1 MKKKI
6 KLTESDLENIIKR
19 VLNEQSSES
28 PLCPVQCKT
37 KVLGKGNAGED
48 VKLIQNALAKC
59 GFNKEKFGGG
69 MKVGCDKD
77 HTKCDGKFN
86 TETAKAVREYQ
97 KEVNITMDGL
107 VGPKTLAK
115 LMESREE
122 KAPPYVTPC
131 LAPIKCNCKKKT
143 DKISDQ
149 EQSVTDG
156 GGNSGNGGNSLN
168 DSQDVKV
175 GCKKSRG
182 CFKKFSDGNFISD
195 ACGLA
200 NCLGIC
206 IPDGMCK
213 GKYDRPVN
221 DSDCKGC
228 PKYIWTGYQVAG
240 GNAQYWEKKRFNDN
254 CLKNKCSI
262 GTNDQKIMKGN
273 KTLGTKTLGGR

>member
-19 VLNEQSSES
+19 VLNEQSSQS
-28 PLCPVQCKT
+28 LLCPIQCKT

-59 GFNKEKFGGG
+59 GFNKENFGGG

-86 TETAKAVREYQ
+86 TETAKAVREFQ
-97 KEVNITMDGL
+97 KSVGITMDGL

-115 LMESREE
+115 LMEGQD
-122 KAPPYVTPC
+122 PC
-131 LAPIKCNCKKKT
+131 LAPIKCSCKKKEPIKNKPGVGKDERKSVDLS
-143 DKISDQ
+143 DK
-149 EQSVTDG
+149 TT
-156 GGNSGNGGNSLN
+156 
-168 DSQDVKV
+168 V
-175 GCKKSRG
+175 GCKKSIS
-182 CFKKFSDGNFISD
+182 CFEKHKDD

-213 GKYDRPVN
+213 GQMLDKPVN
-221 DSDCKGC
+221 DVDCRECPQYINEMPGVYKRKERTDKIQRCIDSGC
-228 PKYIWTGYQVAG
+228 TTV
-240 GNAQYWEKKRFNDN
+240 
-254 CLKNKCSI
+254 
-262 GTNDQKIMKGN
+262 TV
-273 KTLGTKTLGGR
+273 

>member
-19 VLNEQSSES
+19 VLNEQTTSDRES
-28 PLCPVQCKT
+28 LLCPIQCKK

-69 MKVGCDKD
+69 MKVGCDTD

-86 TETAKAVREYQ
+86 TETAKAVREFQ
-97 KEVNITMDGL
+97 KSVGITMDGL

-115 LMESREE
+115 LMD
-122 KAPPYVTPC
+122 KC
-131 LAPIKCNCKKKT
+131 LKPFKCNCKKKEPINNKPGLGADETKNLSPT
-143 DKISDQ
+143 DK
-149 EQSVTDG
+149 VT
-156 GGNSGNGGNSLN
+156 
-168 DSQDVKV
+168 V
-175 GCKKSRG
+175 GCKKSIS
-182 CFKKFSDGNFISD
+182 CFEKHKND

-213 GKYDRPVN
+213 GEKMYDRPVN

-228 PKYIWTGYQVAG
+228 PPYINEMPGVGIRKERTDKIQRCIDTGCTTV
-240 GNAQYWEKKRFNDN
+240 
-254 CLKNKCSI
+254 SV
-262 GTNDQKIMKGN
+262 
-273 KTLGTKTLGGR
+273 

>member
-19 VLNEQSSES
+19 VLNEQSSQS
-28 PLCPVQCKT
+28 LLCPIQCKT

-59 GFNKEKFGGG
+59 GFNKENFGGG

-86 TETAKAVREYQ
+86 TETAKAVREFQ
-97 KEVNITMDGL
+97 KSVGITMDGL

-115 LMESREE
+115 LMEGQD
-122 KAPPYVTPC
+122 PC
-131 LAPIKCNCKKKT
+131 LSPIKCSCKKKEPINNKPGLGADETKNLAPT
-143 DKISDQ
+143 DK
-149 EQSVTDG
+149 VT
-156 GGNSGNGGNSLN
+156 
-168 DSQDVKV
+168 V
-175 GCKKSRG
+175 GCKKSIS
-182 CFKKFSDGNFISD
+182 CFEKHKDD

-213 GKYDRPVN
+213 GKKMYDRPVN
-221 DSDCKGC
+221 DSDCAEC
-228 PKYIWTGYQVAG
+228 PKYINEMPGVGVRIKRTDKIQRCIDTGCTKVAV
-240 GNAQYWEKKRFNDN
+240 
-254 CLKNKCSI
+254 
-262 GTNDQKIMKGN
+262 
-273 KTLGTKTLGGR
+273 

>member
-19 VLNEQSSES
+19 VLNEQSSQN

-86 TETAKAVREYQ
+86 TETAKAVREFQ
-97 KEVNITMDGL
+97 KSVGITMDGL

-115 LMESREE
+115 LMD
-122 KAPPYVTPC
+122 KC
-131 LAPIKCNCKKKT
+131 LKPFDCICKKKEPIGNIKKPGVGADETKNLAPT
-143 DKISDQ
+143 DK
-149 EQSVTDG
+149 VT
-156 GGNSGNGGNSLN
+156 
-168 DSQDVKV
+168 V
-175 GCKKSRG
+175 GCKKSIS
-182 CFKKFSDGNFISD
+182 CFEKHEYWND

-213 GKYDRPVN
+213 G
-221 DSDCKGC
+221 
-228 PKYIWTGYQVAG
+228 
-240 GNAQYWEKKRFNDN
+240 EKNFKSLDYR
-254 CLKNKCSI
+254 S
-262 GTNDQKIMKGN
+262 
-273 KTLGTKTLGGR
+273 LGRS

>member
-19 VLNEQSSES
+19 VLNEQSSQS
-28 PLCPVQCKT
+28 LLCPIQCKT

-59 GFNKEKFGGG
+59 GFNKENFGGG

-86 TETAKAVREYQ
+86 TETAKAVREFQ
-97 KEVNITMDGL
+97 KSVGITMDGL

-115 LMESREE
+115 LMEGQD
-122 KAPPYVTPC
+122 PC
-131 LAPIKCNCKKKT
+131 LAPIKCSCKKKEPIKNKPGVGADETKNLAPT
-143 DKISDQ
+143 DK
-149 EQSVTDG
+149 VT
-156 GGNSGNGGNSLN
+156 
-168 DSQDVKV
+168 V
-175 GCKKSRG
+175 GCKKSIS
-182 CFKKFSDGNFISD
+182 CFEKHKDD

-213 GKYDRPVN
+213 GQMLDKPLN
-221 DSDCKGC
+221 DIDCKECDKYFNEMPGVGVRKERTFQIQRCIDTGC
-228 PKYIWTGYQVAG
+228 TTV
-240 GNAQYWEKKRFNDN
+240 
-254 CLKNKCSI
+254 
-262 GTNDQKIMKGN
+262 TV
-273 KTLGTKTLGGR
+273 

>member
-19 VLNEQSSES
+19 VLNEQSSQS

-86 TETAKAVREYQ
+86 TETAKAVREFQ
-97 KEVNITMDGL
+97 KSVGITMDGL

-122 KAPPYVTPC
+122 KDPPYVTPC
-131 LAPIKCNCKKKT
+131 LKPFECNCKKKT

-156 GGNSGNGGNSLN
+156 GADSMLN
-168 DSQDVKV
+168 ITDKVTV
-175 GCKKSRG
+175 GCKKSIS
-182 CFKKFSDGNFISD
+182 CFEKHKND

-213 GKYDRPVN
+213 GKYDRPKN
-221 DSDCKGC
+221 IDSACKGC

-262 GTNDQKIMKGN
+262 GTNDQKKMKGN
-273 KTLGTKTLGGR
+273 ETLGTKTLGGR

>member
-59 GFNKEKFGGG
+59 GFNKENFGGG

-86 TETAKAVREYQ
+86 TETAKAVREFQ
-97 KEVNITMDGL
+97 KSVGITMDGL

-115 LMESREE
+115 LMD
-122 KAPPYVTPC
+122 KC
-131 LAPIKCNCKKKT
+131 LKPFECICKKKEPINNKPGLGADETKNLAPT
-143 DKISDQ
+143 DK
-149 EQSVTDG
+149 VT
-156 GGNSGNGGNSLN
+156 
-168 DSQDVKV
+168 V
-175 GCKKSRG
+175 GCKKSIS
-182 CFKKFSDGNFISD
+182 CFEKHKDD

-213 GKYDRPVN
+213 GQMLDKPSN
-221 DSDCKGC
+221 TNSCKGC
-228 PKYIWTGYQVAG
+228 PTYVWTGPQVAG
-240 GNAQYWEKKRFNDN
+240 GDDKYWKKKRFNDE
-254 CLKNKCSI
+254 CLRNKCSI
-262 GTNDQKIMKGN
+262 GTNDKN
-273 KTLGTKTLGGR
+273 KMGGTKSIGGR

>member
-19 VLNEQSSES
+19 VLNEQSSQS

-59 GFNKEKFGGG
+59 GFNKENFGGG

-86 TETAKAVREYQ
+86 TETAKAVREFQ
-97 KEVNITMDGL
+97 KSVGITMDGL
-107 VGPKTLAK
+107 VGPKTLSELTK
-115 LMESREE
+115 GQD
-122 KAPPYVTPC
+122 PC
-131 LAPIKCNCKKKT
+131 LSPIKCSCKKKEPINNKPGLGADETKNLAPT
-143 DKISDQ
+143 DK
-149 EQSVTDG
+149 VT
-156 GGNSGNGGNSLN
+156 
-168 DSQDVKV
+168 V
-175 GCKKSRG
+175 GCKKSIS
-182 CFKKFSDGNFISD
+182 CFEKHKDD

-213 GKYDRPVN
+213 GKKMYDRPVN

-228 PKYIWTGYQVAG
+228 PKYINEMPGVG
-240 GNAQYWEKKRFNDN
+240 IRKKRTD
-254 CLKNKCSI
+254 
-262 GTNDQKIMKGN
+262 KIQRCIDTGC
-273 KTLGTKTLGGR
+273 TTVAV

>member
-1 MKKKI
+1 MKKTI
-6 KLTESDLENIIKR
+6 KLTESDLESIIKK
-19 VLNEQSSES
+19 VLINEQSSATREKE
-28 PLCPVQCKT
+28 LCPIQCKK

-48 VKLIQNALAKC
+48 VKMIQNALANC
-59 GFNKEKFGGG
+59 GFNKENFGGG
-69 MKVGCDKD
+69 MKAGCGEDY
-77 HTKCDGKFN
+77 TKCDGKFN
-86 TETAKAVREYQ
+86 TETAKAVREFQ
-97 KEVNITMDGL
+97 KSVGITMDGL
-107 VGPKTLAK
+107 VGPKTLAALTK
-115 LMESREE
+115 SPGKE
-122 KAPPYVTPC
+122 PC

-175 GCKKSRG
+175 GCKKSMD
-182 CFKKFSDGNFISD
+182 CFKKHSDGNFISN

-228 PKYIWTGYQVAG
+228 PKDINEMPGVG
-240 GNAQYWEKKRFNDN
+240 IRKKRTD
-254 CLKNKCSI
+254 
-262 GTNDQKIMKGN
+262 KIQRCIDTGC
-273 KTLGTKTLGGR
+273 TTVAV

>member
-19 VLNEQSSES
+19 VLNEQSSQS

-59 GFNKEKFGGG
+59 GFNKENFGGG

-86 TETAKAVREYQ
+86 TETAKAVREFQ
-97 KEVNITMDGL
+97 KSVGITMDGL

-115 LMESREE
+115 LMEGQD
-122 KAPPYVTPC
+122 PC
-131 LAPIKCNCKKKT
+131 LKPFDCNCKKKEPIKNVPGVGKDERKSVPLPLK
-143 DKISDQ
+143 DK
-149 EQSVTDG
+149 VT
-156 GGNSGNGGNSLN
+156 
-168 DSQDVKV
+168 V
-175 GCKKSRG
+175 GCKKSIS
-182 CFKKFSDGNFISD
+182 CFEKYKND

-213 GKYDRPVN
+213 GQMLDKPIN
-221 DSDCKGC
+221 DVDCEEC
-228 PKYIWTGYQVAG
+228 PKYINEMPGVG
-240 GNAQYWEKKRFNDN
+240 VRKKRTD
-254 CLKNKCSI
+254 
-262 GTNDQKIMKGN
+262 KIQRCIDTGC
-273 KTLGTKTLGGR
+273 TRVAV

>member
-77 HTKCDGKFN
+77 HTKCDGNFN
-86 TETAKAVREYQ
+86 TETAKAVREFQ
-97 KEVNITMDGL
+97 KSVSITMDGL

-115 LMESREE
+115 LMEGQE
-122 KAPPYVTPC
+122 PC
-131 LAPIKCNCKKKT
+131 LSPIKCNCKKKT

-156 GGNSGNGGNSLN
+156 GGNNNLRDGGGNSGN
-168 DSQDVKV
+168 SVKV
-175 GCKKSRG
+175 GCKKSMD
-182 CFKKFSDGNFISD
+182 CFKKHSDGNFISN

-228 PKYIWTGYQVAG
+228 PKYINEMPGMG
-240 GNAQYWEKKRFNDN
+240 IRKKRTD
-254 CLKNKCSI
+254 
-262 GTNDQKIMKGN
+262 KIQRCIDTGC
-273 KTLGTKTLGGR
+273 TRVAV

>member
-19 VLNEQSSES
+19 VLNEQSSQS
-28 PLCPVQCKT
+28 PLCPIQCKT

-86 TETAKAVREYQ
+86 TETDKAVRAFQ
-97 KEVNITMDGL
+97 KSVFPNKPKEQDGF
-107 VGPKTLAK
+107 VGSKTLAK
-115 LMESREE
+115 LMEGQD
-122 KAPPYVTPC
+122 PC
-131 LAPIKCNCKKKT
+131 LKPIKCDCKKKEPIKNKPGVGKDERKSVDLS
-143 DKISDQ
+143 DK
-149 EQSVTDG
+149 VT
-156 GGNSGNGGNSLN
+156 
-168 DSQDVKV
+168 V
-175 GCKKSRG
+175 GCKKSIS
-182 CFKKFSDGNFISD
+182 CFEKHKDD

-213 GKYDRPVN
+213 GQMLDKPKDKPVN
-221 DSDCKGC
+221 DIDCAKC
-228 PKYIWTGYQVAG
+228 PRYIWDGPQPAVY
-240 GNAQYWEKKRFNDN
+240 NKEKAELRKMCRNICFSKGTRDEKL
-254 CLKNKCSI
+254 LKDSPKLFEPRI
-262 GTNDQKIMKGN
+262 
-273 KTLGTKTLGGR
+273 

>member
-1 MKKKI
+1 MKKTI
-6 KLTESDLENIIKR
+6 KLTESDLESIIKK
-19 VLNEQSSES
+19 VLINEQSSATREKE
-28 PLCPVQCKT
+28 LCPIQCKK

-48 VKLIQNALAKC
+48 VKMIQNALANC
-59 GFNKEKFGGG
+59 GFNKENFGGG
-69 MKVGCDKD
+69 MKAGCGEDY
-77 HTKCDGKFN
+77 TKCDGKFN
-86 TETAKAVREYQ
+86 TETAKAVREFQ
-97 KEVNITMDGL
+97 KSVGITMDGL
-107 VGPKTLAK
+107 VGPKTLAALTK
-115 LMESREE
+115 SPGKE
-122 KAPPYVTPC
+122 PC

-175 GCKKSRG
+175 GCKKSMD
-182 CFKKFSDGNFISD
+182 CFKKHSDGNFISN

-228 PKYIWTGYQVAG
+228 PKYINEMPGVG
-240 GNAQYWEKKRFNDN
+240 IRKKRTD
-254 CLKNKCSI
+254 
-262 GTNDQKIMKGN
+262 KIQRCIDTGC
-273 KTLGTKTLGGR
+273 TTVAV